1 MKKTKICL
9 AASSGGHYEQILM
22 LKPLLDKYDG
32 FILTERTKYN
42 TKENNIKIRHVLQVN
57 RKEKSCFFR
66 LLINILIS
74 LYIYVKERP
83 NIVISTGVL
92 AMIPMCMI
100 AKLLG
105 GKIIFIESFA
115 KITSPTETGK
125 FLYKFAD
132 KFYIQWESMQKFY
145 PNAEYLGGI
154 Y

>member
-74 LYIYVKERP
+74 L
-83 NIVISTGVL
+83 
-92 AMIPMCMI
+92 
-100 AKLLG
+100 
-105 GKIIFIESFA
+105 
-115 KITSPTETGK
+115 
-125 FLYKFAD
+125 LY
-132 KFYIQWESMQKFY
+132 WT
-145 PNAEYLGGI
+145 
-154 Y
+154 